1 MIEETLRRFCE
12 SKHRKLI
19 VIAGTFIVGLLLVM
33 PLVDVIR
40 AGHDDKEAL
49 LTELESSQA
58 VASELKSFE
67 TRVNEKFAELK
78 SLEGRTVDDSTL
90 ALLRG
95 KLVDF
100 AKGTCSIRRL
110 NVGAVGSRPW
120 QPGQNPLA
128 TTPDKK
134 LANTSSNFMLE
145 WRPVNLSLSGNS
157 ASLRSMVEKL
167 ANSGMFM
174 HIKNLE
180 MYPSSPKR
188 ESLTL
193 EMEIWY
199 FTLARKG
206 QVVGG

>member
-1 MIEETLRRFCE
+1 MIEQALRRFCE
-12 SKHRKLI
+12 SKHRGKI
-19 VIAGTFIVGLLLVM
+19 VIAGTFTLGLLLVM

-40 AGHDDKEAL
+40 AGRDEKEAL
-49 LTELESSQA
+49 LTELESAQS
-58 VASELKSFE
+58 VASDVKSFE
-67 TRVNEKFAELK
+67 TRVNEKLAQLK
-78 SLEGRTVDDSTL
+78 SLEGRTVDDSSL
-90 ALLRG
+90 PLLRG

-100 AKGTCSIRRL
+100 AKETTCSIRRL

-134 LANTSSNFMLE
+134 PIDANSNFILE

-157 ASLRSMVEKL
+157 ASLRSMVERL
-167 ANSGMFM
+167 ASSGMFM

-199 FTLARKG
+199 FSLARKG
-206 QVVGG
+206 

>member
-1 MIEETLRRFCE
+1 MIEQTLRRFCE

-19 VIAGTFIVGLLLVM
+19 VIAGTFVVGLLLVM

-40 AGHDDKEAL
+40 AGRDDKEAL
-49 LTELESSQA
+49 LTELESAQS
-58 VASELKSFE
+58 VASELQPFE
-67 TRVNEKFAELK
+67 TRVTNKLAELK
-78 SLEGRTVDDSTL
+78 SLEGRTVDDSSL
-90 ALLRG
+90 PVLRG
-95 KLVDF
+95 KLMDF
-100 AKGTCSIRRL
+100 AKETSCSIRRL
-110 NVGAVGSRPW
+110 NVGGVGSRPW

-134 LANTSSNFMLE
+134 LPNANSNFILE
-145 WRPVNLSLSGNS
+145 WRPINLSLSGNT
-157 ASLRSMVEKL
+157 ASLRSMVERL
-167 ANSGMFM
+167 ASSGMFM

-206 QVVGG
+206 

>member
-1 MIEETLRRFCE
+1 MIEQALRRFCE
-12 SKHRKLI
+12 FKHRKLT
-19 VIAGTFIVGLLLVM
+19 VIAGTFIVGLLLVL

-40 AGHDDKEAL
+40 AGRDEKEAL
-49 LTELESSQA
+49 LTELESAQR
-58 VASELKSFE
+58 VASELQSFE
-67 TRVNEKFAELK
+67 TRVNEKLAQLK
-78 SLEGRTVDDSTL
+78 SLEGRTVDDSSL
-90 ALLRG
+90 PLLRG

-100 AKGTCSIRRL
+100 AKETTCSIRRL

-128 TTPDKK
+128 ATPDKK
-134 LANTSSNFMLE
+134 LADSNSNFTLE

-157 ASLRSMVEKL
+157 ASLRSMVERL
-167 ANSGMFM
+167 ASSGMFM

-206 QVVGG
+206 

>member
-1 MIEETLRRFCE
+1 MIEQALRRFCE
-12 SKHRKLI
+12 AKHRKLI
-19 VIAGTFIVGLLLVM
+19 VIAVTFIVGLLLVM
-33 PLVDVIR
+33 PQVDVIR
-40 AGHDDKEAL
+40 AGRDEKEAL
-49 LTELESSQA
+49 LTELESAQS
-58 VASELKSFE
+58 VASELNAFE
-67 TRVNEKFAELK
+67 TRVNEKLAQLK
-78 SLEGRTVDDSTL
+78 SLEARTVDDASL
-90 ALLRG
+90 PLLRS
-95 KLVDF
+95 KLMGF
-100 AKGTCSIRRL
+100 AKETTCSIRRL
-110 NVGAVGSRPW
+110 NVGGVGSRPW

-134 LANTSSNFMLE
+134 LATSESNFLLE
-145 WRPVNLSLSGNS
+145 WRPINLSLSGNS
-157 ASLRSMVEKL
+157 ASLRSMVERL

-206 QVVGG
+206 

>member
-1 MIEETLRRFCE
+1 MIEQALRRFCE

-40 AGHDDKEAL
+40 AGRDEKEAL
-49 LTELESSQA
+49 LTELESAQS
-58 VASELKSFE
+58 VASDLKSFE
-67 TRVNEKFAELK
+67 TRVTEKLAQLK
-78 SLEGRTVDDSTL
+78 SLEGRTVDDSSL
-90 ALLRG
+90 PLLRG

-100 AKGTCSIRRL
+100 AKETTCSIRRL
-110 NVGAVGSRPW
+110 NVGGVGSRPW

-134 LANTSSNFMLE
+134 PADANSNFVLE
-145 WRPVNLSLSGNS
+145 WRPVNLSLSGTS
-157 ASLRSMVEKL
+157 ASLRSMVERL
-167 ANSGMFM
+167 ASSGMFM

-206 QVVGG
+206 

>member
-1 MIEETLRRFCE
+1 MIEQALRRFCE
-12 SKHRKLI
+12 FKHRKLT
-19 VIAGTFIVGLLLVM
+19 VIAGTIIVGLLLVM
-33 PLVDVIR
+33 PLVDSIR
-40 AGHDDKEAL
+40 AGRDEKEAL
-49 LTELESSQA
+49 LTELESAQS
-58 VASELKSFE
+58 VASDLKPFE
-67 TRVNEKFAELK
+67 ARVTEKLAQLK
-78 SLEGRTVDDSTL
+78 SLEGRTVDDATL
-90 ALLRG
+90 PLLRG

-100 AKGTCSIRRL
+100 AKETTCSIRRL
-110 NVGAVGSRPW
+110 NVGGVASRPW

-134 LANTSSNFMLE
+134 LADANSNFVLE

-157 ASLRSMVEKL
+157 ASLRSMVERL
-167 ANSGMFM
+167 ASSGMFM

-206 QVVGG
+206 

>member
-1 MIEETLRRFCE
+1 MIEQALRRFCE

-40 AGHDDKEAL
+40 AGRDEKEAL
-49 LTELESSQA
+49 LTELESAQS
-58 VASELKSFE
+58 VASELTTFE
-67 TRVNEKFAELK
+67 ARVNEKLAQLK
-78 SLEGRTVDDSTL
+78 TLDGRTVNDATL
-90 ALLRG
+90 PVLRS
-95 KLVDF
+95 KLMDF
-100 AKGTCSIRRL
+100 AKETTCSIRRL
-110 NVGAVGSRPW
+110 NVGGVGSRPW

-134 LANTSSNFMLE
+134 PADANSNVILE

-157 ASLRSMVEKL
+157 ASLRSMVERL
-167 ANSGMFM
+167 ASSGMFM

-180 MYPSSPKR
+180 MYPASPKR
-188 ESLTL
+188 DSLTL

-206 QVVGG
+206 

>member
-1 MIEETLRRFCE
+1 MIEQALRRFCE
-12 SKHRKLI
+12 FKHRKLT
-19 VIAGTFIVGLLLVM
+19 VIAGTIIVGLLLVM
-33 PLVDVIR
+33 PLVDSIR
-40 AGHDDKEAL
+40 AGRDEKEAL
-49 LTELESSQA
+49 LTELESAQS
-58 VASELKSFE
+58 VASELQPFE
-67 TRVNEKFAELK
+67 NRVNEKLAQLK
-78 SLEGRTVDDSTL
+78 SLEGSTVDDSSL
-90 ALLRG
+90 PQLRG

-100 AKGTCSIRRL
+100 AKETTCSIRRL
-110 NVGAVGSRPW
+110 NVGGVGSRPW

-134 LANTSSNFMLE
+134 PADANSNFILE
-145 WRPVNLSLSGNS
+145 WRPVNVSLSGTS

-167 ANSGMFM
+167 ASSGMFM

-180 MYPSSPKR
+180 MYPSSSKR

-206 QVVGG
+206 

>member
-1 MIEETLRRFCE
+1 MIEQALRRFCE

-40 AGHDDKEAL
+40 AGHDEKEAL
-49 LTELESSQA
+49 LTELESAQS
-58 VASELKSFE
+58 VASEIQPFE
-67 TRVNEKFAELK
+67 KRVNEKLAQLK
-78 SLEGRTVDDSTL
+78 SLEARTVNDASL
-90 ALLRG
+90 PALRG

-100 AKGTCSIRRL
+100 AKETTCIIRRL
-110 NVGAVGSRPW
+110 NVGGVGSRPW
-120 QPGQNPLA
+120 QPGQNPLS
-128 TTPDKK
+128 TTPEKK
-134 LANTSSNFMLE
+134 PADPSSNFVLE
-145 WRPVNLSLSGNS
+145 WRPVNLSLSGSS

-167 ANSGMFM
+167 ATSGMFM

-206 QVVGG
+206 

>member
-1 MIEETLRRFCE
+1 MIEQALRRFCE
-12 SKHRKLI
+12 TKHRKLI
-19 VIAGTFIVGLLLVM
+19 VIAGTFVVGLLLVM

-40 AGHDDKEAL
+40 AGRDDKEAL
-49 LTELESSQA
+49 LTELESAQS
-58 VASELKSFE
+58 VASELQPFE
-67 TRVNEKFAELK
+67 TRVTNKLAELK
-78 SLEGRTVDDSTL
+78 SLEGQTVDDSSL
-90 ALLRG
+90 PLLRG
-95 KLVDF
+95 KLMDF
-100 AKGTCSIRRL
+100 AKETTCSIRRL
-110 NVGAVGSRPW
+110 NVGGVGSRPW

-134 LANTSSNFMLE
+134 LPSANSNFILE
-145 WRPVNLSLSGNS
+145 WRPINLSLSGNS
-157 ASLRSMVEKL
+157 ASLRSMVERL
-167 ANSGMFM
+167 ASSGMFM

-206 QVVGG
+206 

>member
-1 MIEETLRRFCE
+1 MIEPALRKFCE
-12 SKHRKLI
+12 SRHRKLI

-33 PLVDVIR
+33 PLVDLIR
-40 AGHDDKEAL
+40 AGRDEKEAL
-49 LTELESSQA
+49 LTELESAQS
-58 VASELKSFE
+58 VASDLKPFE
-67 TRVNEKFAELK
+67 ARVNEKLAQLK
-78 SLEGRTVDDSTL
+78 SLEGRTVDDSSL
-90 ALLRG
+90 PLLRG

-100 AKGTCSIRRL
+100 AKETTCSIRRL
-110 NVGAVGSRPW
+110 NVGGVASRPW

-128 TTPDKK
+128 TTPEKK
-134 LANTSSNFMLE
+134 PSDANSNFVLE

-157 ASLRSMVEKL
+157 ASLRSMVERL
-167 ANSGMFM
+167 ASSGMFM

-199 FTLARKG
+199 FTLSRKG
-206 QVVGG
+206 

>member
-1 MIEETLRRFCE
+1 MIEQALRRFCE
-12 SKHRKLI
+12 AKHRKLI

-33 PLVDVIR
+33 PQVDVIR
-40 AGHDDKEAL
+40 AGRDEKEAL
-49 LTELESSQA
+49 LTELESAQS
-58 VASELKSFE
+58 VASELKAFE
-67 TRVNEKFAELK
+67 TRVNEKLAQLK
-78 SLEGRTVDDSTL
+78 SFEARTVDDASL
-90 ALLRG
+90 PLLRS
-95 KLVDF
+95 KLLDF
-100 AKGTCSIRRL
+100 AKETTCSIRRL
-110 NVGAVGSRPW
+110 NVGGVGTRPW

-134 LANTSSNFMLE
+134 LANANSDFVLE
-145 WRPVNLSLSGNS
+145 WRPINLSLSGNS
-157 ASLRSMVEKL
+157 ASLRSMVERL
-167 ANSGMFM
+167 ASSGMFM

-206 QVVGG
+206 

>member
-1 MIEETLRRFCE
+1 MIEQALRRFCE

-19 VIAGTFIVGLLLVM
+19 VTAGTFVVGLLLVM

-40 AGHDDKEAL
+40 AGLDDKEAL
-49 LTELESSQA
+49 LTELESAQT
-58 VASELKSFE
+58 VASELKPFE
-67 TRVNEKFAELK
+67 SRVNEKLAELK
-78 SLEGRTVDDSTL
+78 SLEGRTVDDNSL
-90 ALLRG
+90 PQLRS

-134 LANTSSNFMLE
+134 LATTTSNFILE
-145 WRPVNLSLSGNS
+145 WRPLNISLSGDS
-157 ASLRSMVEKL
+157 ASLRSMVERL
-167 ANSGMFM
+167 AGSGMFM

-180 MYPSSPKR
+180 MYPSSAKR
-188 ESLTL
+188 DSLTL

-206 QVVGG
+206 AGA

>member
-1 MIEETLRRFCE
+1 MIEQALRRFCE

-19 VIAGTFIVGLLLVM
+19 VIAATFVVGLLLVM
-33 PLVDVIR
+33 PQVDVIR
-40 AGHDDKEAL
+40 AGRDEKEAL
-49 LTELESSQA
+49 LTELESAQS
-58 VASELKSFE
+58 VASELKAFE
-67 TRVNEKFAELK
+67 IRVNEKFAQLK
-78 SLEGRTVDDSTL
+78 SLEARTVDDSSL
-90 ALLRG
+90 PLLRS

-100 AKGTCSIRRL
+100 AKETTCSIRRL
-110 NVGAVGSRPW
+110 NVGGVGSRPW

-134 LANTSSNFMLE
+134 LANANSSFILE
-145 WRPVNLSLSGNS
+145 WRPINLSLSGNS
-157 ASLRSMVEKL
+157 ASLRNMVERL
-167 ANSGMFM
+167 ASSGMFM

-206 QVVGG
+206 

>member
-1 MIEETLRRFCE
+1 MIEQTLRRFCE

-19 VIAGTFIVGLLLVM
+19 VTAGTFVVGLLLVM

-40 AGHDDKEAL
+40 AGRDDKEAL
-49 LTELESSQA
+49 LTELESAQS
-58 VASELKSFE
+58 VASDLQSFE
-67 TRVNEKFAELK
+67 TRVNNKVAELK
-78 SLEGRTVDDSTL
+78 SLEGRTVDDSSL
-90 ALLRG
+90 PLLRG
-95 KLVDF
+95 KLMDF
-100 AKGTCSIRRL
+100 AKETACSIRRL
-110 NVGAVGSRPW
+110 NVGGVGSKAW

-134 LANTSSNFMLE
+134 LPNANSNFVLE
-145 WRPVNLSLSGNS
+145 WRPINLSLSGNS

-206 QVVGG
+206 